1 MLSELLNSIV
11 DINAREVFHGWELKI
26 VDIIN
31 ILDVLSDH
39 KAFSIFNT
47 IALSQHDTFKP
58 LISNRGITRH
68 QYQSRLVNLKK
79 AGLVK
84 RANGKYKTTVLGNIV
99 YESLSVV
106 GRALGY
112 NWAINAIEQLRES
125 PSMNSVEYMSKVMD
139 ALIDDQ
145 QIKQILSTQSVMP
158 KSPAISNQNSN
169 LLVRD

>member
-1 MLSELLNSIV
+1 M
-11 DINAREVFHGWELKI
+11 NAQEVFRGRELKI
-26 VDIIN
+26 ADIIS
-31 ILDVLSDH
+31 ILDVLSND

-47 IALSQHDTFKP
+47 IALGQHDTFKT
-58 LISNRGITRH
+58 LISNMGITQH
-68 QYQSRLVNLKK
+68 QYHLRLVNLKK

-106 GRALGY
+106 GKALDY

-125 PSMNSVEYMSKVMD
+125 PSVNSVEYMSKIMD

-145 QIKQILSTQSVMP
+145 QIKQILNTQIVTP

-169 LLVRD
+169 QLVRD